1 MIGGGAFTCF
11 NVASYP
17 MHPDA
22 GRFAIARVGAD
33 TCIVAAF
40 GDLERDEAANLKDA
54 LQTARDSAAL
64 SLIVDLAAVTFLDTA
79 LLAVLASESAK
90 ARLDGGDVVVVT
102 HDPRLERVFEVAGLG
117 GMVRVERSLR
127 EAMAV

>member
-1 MIGGGAFTCF
+1 M
-11 NVASYP
+11 
-17 MHPDA
+17 DA
-22 GRFAIARVGAD
+22 AETRFAIARVGRD
-33 TCIVAAF
+33 TCVVAASGELDYTTAPHF
-40 GDLERDEAANLKDA
+40 EDA